1 VLAAAAHQWWVLVL
15 EGILGIVFGV
25 LAILYPGIT
34 LVTLAYLFA
43 AWAIVS
49 GAFQLVEG
57 WRVAEHRGRSWPFA
71 VMGVLAIVAGLV
83 AAFVPGI
90 TIFGLVILLGAWLV
104 VQGVMEIY
112 TAWRIRDEV
121 TGEWILALA
130 GGLGV
135 IAGLIV
141 LAMPAV
147 GIVLTVALIATWAI
161 VGGILAIVL
170 GWRLRNLGRR
180 LGSTGLA
187 TA

>member
-1 VLAAAAHQWWVLVL
+1 
-15 EGILGIVFGV
+15 
-25 LAILYPGIT
+25 
-34 LVTLAYLFA
+34 
-43 AWAIVS
+43 
-49 GAFQLVEG
+49 
-57 WRVAEHRGRSWPFA
+57 
-71 VMGVLAIVAGLV
+71 MGVLAIVAGLV